1 MYAERQALY
10 RRIQAKRKS
19 QVIAIVTGDRPGQE
33 AQIAKDIV
41 DLLGP
46 LLDKLRNPKKISL
59 ILYTQG
65 GDIIAAWSLV
75 KLLRE
80 FCDDFEVILPSKCF
94 SAGTLICLG
103 ADRIV
108 MAKQSCLG
116 PIDPSING
124 PLNPKIQIPGAGEQ
138 PIPLSVEEVAGYMEL
153 ARSEGQVPE
162 AGLAS
167 VFLRLA
173 RDVHPL
179 ALGRVKRARKQ
190 IQDLAHKLLAKNM
203 GNAKQREKVIKILC
217 SEAGSHDYAIYRTEA
232 RQELGLNVETPSMAL
247 YKDMRDVLMDWREEL
262 ALASP
267 FNLAAIAGQAP
278 QVPAVA
284 GVPGAMPAQP
294 QGVQYESVRVLLE
307 TATQGGHRYVTRG
320 TVSRIFQPPANV
332 VLNNAVQFDGW
343 ENVP

>member
-10 RRIQAKRKS
+10 RRIQTKRKS

-33 AQIAKDIV
+33 AQVAKDIV

-59 ILYTQG
+59 VLYTQG

-80 FCDDFEVILPSKCF
+80 FCDDLEVILPSKCF

-124 PLNPKIQIPGAGEQ
+124 PLNPKAQIPGAGEQ
-138 PIPLSVEEVAGYMEL
+138 AIPLSVEEVASYMEL
-153 ARSEGQVPE
+153 ATGEGQVPKD
-162 AGLAS
+162 GLAS
-167 VFLRLA
+167 VFLKLA
-173 RDVHPL
+173 SDVHPL
-179 ALGRVKRARKQ
+179 VLGRVKRARKQ
-190 IQDLAHKLLAKNM
+190 IQDLADKLLGKHMAD
-203 GNAKQREKVIKILC
+203 GKQREKIIKILC
-217 SEAGSHDYAIYRTEA
+217 SDAGSHDYAIYRTEA
-232 RQELGLNVETPSMAL
+232 REELGLNIETPSMPL
-247 YKDMRDVLMDWREEL
+247 YRDMRDVLIDVRQEL
-262 ALASP
+262 ALGSP

-278 QVPAVA
+278 ALALGAPVQV
-284 GVPGAMPAQP
+284 Q

-307 TATQGGHRYVTRG
+307 TATQGGYRYVTRG
-320 TVSRIFQPPANV
+320 TVSRAIQPQGNV
-332 VLNNAVQFDGW
+332 VLNHTVQFDGW
-343 ENVP
+343 EGVP

>member
-1 MYAERQALY
+1 MYAERKALY

-80 FCDDFEVILPSKCF
+80 FCDDLEVILPSKCF

-103 ADRIV
+103 ANRIV

-124 PLNPKIQIPGAGEQ
+124 PLNPKAQIPGAGEQ
-138 PIPLSVEEVAGYMEL
+138 AVPLSVEEVAGYMEL
-153 ARSEGQVPE
+153 ARDEGQIPHD
-162 AGLAS
+162 GLAS
-167 VFLRLA
+167 VFLKLA
-173 RDVHPL
+173 SDVHPL

-190 IQDLAHKLLAKNM
+190 IQDLAHKLLAKHM
-203 GNAKQREKVIKILC
+203 ANAKQREKIIKILC

-232 RQELGLNVETPSMAL
+232 RQELGLNIETPSMAL
-247 YKDMRDVLMDWREEL
+247 YRDMRDVLIDVRQEL
-262 ALASP
+262 ALGSP

-278 QVPAVA
+278 APANGVVVPA
-284 GVPGAMPAQP
+284 Q
-294 QGVQYESVRVLLE
+294 QGVQYESTRVLVE

-320 TVSRIFQPPANV
+320 TVSRTVQPPGNV
-332 VLNNAVQFDGW
+332 VINHAVQFDGW